1 MEILPVLAP
10 RAALT
15 KQHMLGGLKQL
26 KLTLSELWRPEARN
40 EGVGWAT
47 LPPIPPGIRLLQLL
61 LALGDL
67 WATLGIPQPPAASL
81 QSLPPL
87 SSHSILPEH
96 LCLHM
101 AILYGHWS

>member
-1 MEILPVLAP
+1 MGALAP

-26 KLTLSELWRPEARN
+26 KLTLWELWRPEARN

-47 LPPIPPGIRLLQLL
+47 LPPIPLGSRLLQLL
-61 LALGDL
+61 LAPGDL
-67 WATLGIPQPPAASL
+67 WATLGIPQPPAAPL
-81 QSLPPL
+81 QPLPPL

-101 AILYGHWS
+101 ATLHGHWS